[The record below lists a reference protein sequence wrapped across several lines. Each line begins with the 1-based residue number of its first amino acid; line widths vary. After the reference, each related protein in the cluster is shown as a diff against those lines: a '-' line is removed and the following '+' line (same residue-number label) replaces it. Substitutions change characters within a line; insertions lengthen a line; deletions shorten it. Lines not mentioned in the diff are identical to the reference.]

1 MEPAQTMDRPVLQ
14 DLSIDANAAADAA
27 PALKAPLL
35 QRSRSDVMS
44 GLNAPTYSLNS
55 SYSEKE
61 LQAHYERFKAYD
73 LDESGFISADNLGAI
88 LTALEIPHTAE
99 QVVNMIAE
107 VAILSGHDNDGQL
120 SFRDYIRCMEYEAQ
134 REAVNESIEAAHEE
148 RMSARLSR
156 TEEPAE
162 VEAVEPAAEEAAVE
176 PAAEAEAE
184 AEAEASVTEQRRMRR
199 SSFATLD
206 MITRTRINRFQQAV
220 DEAAKVN
227 KVSDEAARRQMRFQ
241 SKLAKFEAP
250 IGTPRGNEQETMYK
264 KSVKDKLNA
273 FEVAHSAAVDQVAFK
288 KTWKKVGAGNWKQKS
303 QVAGAPPP
311 KRNIADLP

>member
-1 MEPAQTMDRPVLQ
+1 
-14 DLSIDANAAADAA
+14 
-27 PALKAPLL
+27 
-35 QRSRSDVMS
+35 
-44 GLNAPTYSLNS
+44 
-55 SYSEKE
+55 
-61 LQAHYERFKAYD
+61 
-73 LDESGFISADNLGAI
+73 
-88 LTALEIPHTAE
+88 
-99 QVVNMIAE
+99 
-107 VAILSGHDNDGQL
+107 
-120 SFRDYIRCMEYEAQ
+120 
-134 REAVNESIEAAHEE
+134 
-148 RMSARLSR
+148 
-156 TEEPAE
+156 
-162 VEAVEPAAEEAAVE
+162 
-176 PAAEAEAE
+176 
-184 AEAEASVTEQRRMRR
+184 MRR